1 MGVITV
7 MSRFGMMSVP
17 HANVRLVSEC
27 KREGRFNDSF
37 IASKDN

>member
-1 MGVITV
+1 MGV

-27 KREGRFNDSF
+27 ERRGKFNDCF
-37 IASKDN
+37 IASFFE